1 MKTNKTQEIYEIK
14 RLKNDYNGNPRY
26 EIPEVMVL
34 EFPKLKELGR
44 KKRNQNGRI
53 VVSYNIKDEICEL
66 AGKKLNII
74 TRI

>member
-1 MKTNKTQEIYEIK
+1 METYEIYEIK
-14 RLKNDYNGNPRY
+14 RLKNDVNGNPRY
-26 EIPEVMVL
+26 ELPEIMIL

-53 VVSYNIKDEICEL
+53 VVSYNIKEDICDL

-74 TRI
+74 TRL